1 MYINIT
7 NVSVY
12 MYIILDNDSDVLE
25 ERPSFLSQ
33 TNKDV
38 MARIMK
44 FSQVISRVK
53 WLNGERNQRFEDCL
67 WGLHYTQSPGKQQI
81 LHIMLWLQTEIWS
94 WIRYGARRQNG
105 RTDRGSVEKW
115 LAPGLTT
122 HFTRSSDSWCSTTT
136 PHGANNPENHDFYLR
151 RENLKSRKVINLRVS

>member
-1 MYINIT
+1 
-7 NVSVY
+7 

-67 WGLHYTQSPGKQQI
+67 
-81 LHIMLWLQTEIWS
+81 
-94 WIRYGARRQNG
+94 
-105 RTDRGSVEKW
+105 
-115 LAPGLTT
+115 
-122 HFTRSSDSWCSTTT
+122 
-136 PHGANNPENHDFYLR
+136 
-151 RENLKSRKVINLRVS
+151 